1 MSTYTKKKCPRCGF
15 VLEDWHKNNEYWR
28 DKIGAPYEECPKC
41 KALLRNLENVE
52 FVMLEHPKLYITLQL
67 FLDLIKSVLLGLIL
81 MVLLINVLELEETIA
96 IICTAVICVVL
107 MFILHLLAFSKL
119 VRESKKRT
127 SNEEYLYFL
136 HKQGLISKHKY
147 EAEKRNTKND

>member
-1 MSTYTKKKCPRCGF
+1 MSTYTKKKCSNCGF
-15 VLEDWHKNNEYWR
+15 VIEDWHKNNEYWR

-81 MVLLINVLELEETIA
+81 MVLLINVFELEETSA
-96 IICTAVICVVL
+96 IIGTAVVCVVL

-136 HKQGLISKHKY
+136 HRQGLISKNKY
-147 EAEKRNTKND
+147 EAEKRNTKNN